1 MPEHLLF
8 LAGRLAE
15 KSLHRV
21 LESMQPASFSHVVHV
36 LSIQVAGLMTSDMI
50 RRRLRL
56 ERELRRDSD
65 RFASFLPL
73 EHRVRRYCGDLAN
86 GGTGEILVLV
96 RPPKADKP

>member
-1 MPEHLLF
+1 LPATFKDSGEHALLF
-8 LAGRLAE
+8 LT
-15 KSLHRV
+15 
-21 LESMQPASFSHVVHV
+21 M
-36 LSIQVAGLMTSDMI
+36 
-50 RRRLRL
+50 L

-96 RPPKADKP
+96 